1 MAIVSFLQTLSKPI
15 FGNFER
21 EEFKKFLRMGLIF
34 AFVLGSYWTLR
45 VLKDSILIDLVSKS
59 AQPLAKAI
67 SLACLFPILM
77 VYTRLFDKYPREKV
91 FYILATVYGVL
102 TVLFG
107 LLILSPL
114 GQAHV
119 DEIAARTG
127 LLYYGTKIL
136 GYAWYVF
143 VESYGSLIVSLF
155 WSLASDTT
163 GPDSAKRGFP
173 LVVALGQIGGILGP
187 RYVTSLPHILGFSTS
202 ALSVIVGAALI
213 FALIFLMKYFLRATP
228 KELLVSFHGKNEKQE
243 ESEQEPGFLE
253 GVRLI
258 WQHKY
263 LLAIFAAVSFYEII
277 VTIFDFHFK
286 YMAGSVYSGTALSAY
301 LGAYGSYVNTV
312 ALICLLLGVS
322 NITRFLG
329 VGVALAL
336 MPVIVGGALLGFISL
351 NSLQFLF
358 WLMVGSK
365 AINYAL
371 NGPAM
376 KQLYIPTTPDV
387 RFKAQAWIETF
398 GSRGS
403 KGLGSGINW
412 MIHPLQKSLGMVAG
426 KVRHVWLSSYLGFG
440 LVIAWFVIAL
450 YLGRTFKRA
459 VDQKKVVC

>member
-1 MAIVSFLQTLSKPI
+1 MAIISLFQKLSKPI

-45 VLKDSILIDLVSKS
+45 ALKDSVLIDLISKT
-59 AQPLAKAI
+59 AQPVAKTI
-67 SLACLFPILM
+67 SLLCLFPILM
-77 VYTRLFDKYPREKV
+77 FYTRLFDRYPREKV
-91 FYILATVYGVL
+91 FYMLATTYTVL
-102 TVLFG
+102 TIVFG
-107 LLILSPL
+107 LLILSPI
-114 GQAHV
+114 GQAPADV
-119 DEIAARTG
+119 IASRTG

-143 VESYGSLIVSLF
+143 VESYGSLVVSLF

-163 GPDSAKRGFP
+163 GPESAKRGFP
-173 LVVALGQIGGILGP
+173 LVVAIGQIGGIIGP
-187 RYVTSLPHILGFSTS
+187 KYVTRLPKLFGFMTSSISIL
-202 ALSVIVGAALI
+202 VGAFLI
-213 FALIFLMKYFLRATP
+213 FSLVYLMKYFLRSTP
-228 KELLVSFHGKNEKQE
+228 KELLVSFHGKNEEKIE
-243 ESEQEPGFLE
+243 EEQEPGFLE

-258 WQHKY
+258 WKHKY
-263 LLAIFAAVSFYEII
+263 LLGIFTVVSFYEII

-286 YMAGSVYSGTALSAY
+286 YMAGSVYAGPELGAY
-301 LGAYGSYVNTV
+301 LGQYGSYVNTV
-312 ALICLLLGVS
+312 ALVCLLLGVS
-322 NITRFLG
+322 NITRYLG

-336 MPVIVGGALLGFISL
+336 MPLIVAGALFGFLSV

-403 KGLGSGINW
+403 KGLGSGFN
-412 MIHPLQKSLGMVAG
+412 MLLEPLKKNMGEIAG
-426 KVRHVWLSSYLGFG
+426 RMRHIWLSAYLGFA
-440 LVIAWFVIAL
+440 LVAIWFFIAL
-450 YLGRTFKRA
+450 FLGRTYKQA